1 MKLDRE
7 TAAFPARTNRE
18 EKLARTFANVE
29 QRIRAAHSTHLGYP
43 YNLSVS
49 PEVPDTLQQYLIN
62 NLGDPYAGS
71 HYGSD
76 VCEQEREAMAWLMRL
91 WGCLDL
97 NQFWGS
103 IGASGTEGN
112 LWGIY
117 LGREM
122 LPDAVLLH
130 SADAHYSLPKAA
142 RILRVP
148 TVQVASLPNGEMD
161 LLDFA
166 TQLHTLAGRPVI
178 AALTCGT
185 TMKGAHDNIA
195 GALLALQKAGYDRDA
210 RYVHIDGALNAMVL
224 PFLQDVPHDI
234 QPSFEKDID
243 SLSISG
249 HKMIGT
255 PMPCGALNAMVLP
268 FLQDVPHDI
277 QPSFEKDIDSLSIS
291 GHKMIGTPM
300 PCGALVARKDHIARI
315 MRAVAYLRSHDT
327 TLMGSRNGHAV
338 LAVWAR
344 LFGHGY
350 GRFAFDALHC
360 VQRARRLADDL
371 ANLGVPVLCNP
382 FSLTVVFPEPSD
394 SIVRRYQLACK
405 NGQAHA
411 IVMPSVTD
419 ALLAQFLADYTAFA
433 GVRGRPI

>member
-255 PMPCGALNAMVLP
+255 PMPCGAL
-268 FLQDVPHDI
+268 
-277 QPSFEKDIDSLSIS
+277 
-291 GHKMIGTPM
+291 
-300 PCGALVARKDHIARI
+300 VARKDHIARI
-315 MRAVAYLRSHDT
+315 TRAVAYLRSHDT

-433 GVRGRPI
+433 GGRGRPI

>member
-7 TAAFPARTNRE
+7 TAEFPARTNRE
-18 EKLARTFANVE
+18 EKLARTFATIE
-29 QRIRAAHSTHLGYP
+29 HRIRAAHATHLGYP
-43 YNLSVS
+43 YNLSLN
-49 PEVPDTLQQYLIN
+49 PKVPDTLQRYLIN

-76 VCEQEREAMAWLMRL
+76 VCQEEREAMAWLMRL

-97 NQFWGS
+97 DQFWGS

-142 RILRVP
+142 RLLQVP
-148 TVQVASLPNGEMD
+148 AAQVASLPNGEMD
-161 LLDFA
+161 LADFA
-166 TQLHTLAGRPVI
+166 TQLQALAGRPVI
-178 AALTCGT
+178 VALTCGT
-185 TMKGAHDNIA
+185 TMKGAHDDIG
-195 GALLALQKAGYDRDA
+195 GALLALQAAGYDRDA
-210 RYVHIDGALNAMVL
+210 RYVHVDGALNAMVL
-224 PFLQDVPHDI
+224 PFLQDVPSDI

-243 SLSISG
+243 SLS
-249 HKMIGT
+249 T
-255 PMPCGALNAMVLP
+255 
-268 FLQDVPHDI
+268 
-277 QPSFEKDIDSLSIS
+277 S

-315 MRAVAYLRSHDT
+315 TRAVAHLRSNDT

-371 ANLGVPVLCNP
+371 ANLGVPILCNP

-394 SIVRRYQLACK
+394 NIVRRYQLACK

-411 IVMPSVTD
+411 IVMPSVTE

-433 GVRGRPI
+433 GWRGRLI